1 VTTVRS
7 QGHLRIAVGFA
18 SSTGRR
24 PDNQDFG
31 VVDFGSHNESAL
43 QGIVAVVA
51 DGAGGGNGGRVASE
65 LAARTFI
72 DGYRCQN
79 ALTGIGP
86 AALKVLEGYN
96 SWLHAQAQI
105 APSLRGAATTFTAA
119 VLRGRL
125 ATVVHLGDSRAWH
138 FRSGALTPLTDDHVS
153 LQADGGQRLVRALG
167 LEPSL
172 RLDLKS
178 QPIEAHDRLLLSTDG
193 VHQALRTTALIQL
206 LGRRQASQADA
217 EAIVE
222 AAIRE
227 GGHDNATA
235 IIVDIIETPTPDY
248 SALTAEMETLPV
260 RAPPLVGEVVDGFE
274 LVRQIAE
281 SKTAHIFLAK
291 DGNEL
296 AVLKF
301 PKAEACIGRDRHRF
315 MREVFLGQR
324 INNVYVGR
332 SLPLAEGRQS
342 RLYVASPFYKGETLE
357 DRLRRGPMRI
367 DETISIAC
375 QVGRGLSALHRL
387 GVAHRDV
394 KPQNIMLLDTGE
406 VKIIDIGVARLP
418 GFEDDLDEPETPGT
432 ADFMAP
438 ELFAKARG
446 DALSDQ
452 YALGVTL
459 YRMLT
464 AHYPFGETLPGGRPL
479 IGPVAPITRYRGD
492 VPAWLNA
499 TVLRAISLRPEDRFG
514 DVHELVFELEHGKAR
529 AAPVGGP
536 RPLIERNPVMFWQL
550 LCLVLA
556 VLLGL
561 SLFVNDRDLSHV
573 MRSQTPSLKR

>member
-1 VTTVRS
+1 MTTVRS
-7 QGHLRIAVGFA
+7 HGQLRIAVGFA

-24 PDNQDFG
+24 PENQDFG
-31 VVDFGSHNESAL
+31 VVDFGSHGECAL

-79 ALTGIGP
+79 TLAGIGP

-96 SWLHAQAQI
+96 SWLHGQAQT

-138 FRSGALTPLTDDHVS
+138 FRSGALTPLTDDHVA

-193 VHQALRTTALIQL
+193 VHQALPRTALIQL

-217 EAIVE
+217 EAIVA
-222 AAIRE
+222 AAIE
-227 GGHDNATA
+227 GGGYDNATA
-235 IIVDIIETPTPDY
+235 IVVDIIETPTPDY
-248 SALTAEMETLPV
+248 SALSAEMEALPV
-260 RAPPLVGEVVDGFE
+260 LAPPLVGEVVDGFE

-281 SKTAHIFLAK
+281 SDTAHIFLAK

-301 PKAEACIGRDRHRF
+301 PKAEACMGRDRHRF

-324 INNVYVGR
+324 ITNVHVGR

-367 DETISIAC
+367 DEAISIAC
-375 QVGRGLSALHRL
+375 RVGRGLAALHRL

-406 VKIIDIGVARLP
+406 VKIIDLGIARLP
-418 GFEDDLDEPETPGT
+418 GFEELDEPETPGT

-438 ELFAKARG
+438 ELFAKGRG
-446 DALSDQ
+446 DASSDQ

-464 AHYPFGETLPGGRPL
+464 VHYPFGETPPGGRPL

-499 TVLRAISLRPEDRFG
+499 TVLQAISVRPEDRFG
-514 DVHELVFELEHGKAR
+514 DVDELVFELEHGKAR
-529 AAPVGGP
+529 AAPLGGP

-550 LCLVLA
+550 LCVVLA
-556 VLLGL
+556 FLLGL
-561 SLFVNDRDLSHV
+561 GLFVYDRDLV
-573 MRSQTPSLKR
+573 LRMRSQTTPLKR

>member
-7 QGHLRIAVGFA
+7 HGQLRIAVGFA

-24 PDNQDFG
+24 PENQDFG
-31 VVDFGSHNESAL
+31 VVDFGSHGECAL

-79 ALTGIGP
+79 TLAGIGP

-96 SWLHAQAQI
+96 SWLHGQAQT

-138 FRSGALTPLTDDHVS
+138 FRSGALTPLTDDHVA

-193 VHQALRTTALIQL
+193 VHQALPRTALIQL

-217 EAIVE
+217 EAIVA
-222 AAIRE
+222 AAIE
-227 GGHDNATA
+227 GGGYDNATA
-235 IIVDIIETPTPDY
+235 IVVDIIETPTPDY
-248 SALTAEMETLPV
+248 SALSAEMEALPV
-260 RAPPLVGEVVDGFE
+260 LAPPLVGEVVDGFE

-281 SKTAHIFLAK
+281 SDTAHIFLAK

-301 PKAEACIGRDRHRF
+301 PKAEACMGRDRHRF

-324 INNVYVGR
+324 ITNVHVGR

-367 DETISIAC
+367 DEAISIAC
-375 QVGRGLSALHRL
+375 RVGRGLAALHRL

-406 VKIIDIGVARLP
+406 VKIIDLGIARLP
-418 GFEDDLDEPETPGT
+418 GFEELDEPETPGT

-438 ELFAKARG
+438 ELFAKGRG
-446 DALSDQ
+446 DASSDQ

-464 AHYPFGETLPGGRPL
+464 VHYPFGETPPGGRPL

-499 TVLRAISLRPEDRFG
+499 TVLQAISIRPEDRFG
-514 DVHELVFELEHGKAR
+514 DVDELVFELEHGKAR
-529 AAPVGGP
+529 AAPLGGP

-550 LCLVLA
+550 LCVVLA
-556 VLLGL
+556 FLLGL
-561 SLFVNDRDLSHV
+561 GLFVYDRDLV
-573 MRSQTPSLKR
+573 LRMRLQTTPLKR

>member
-1 VTTVRS
+1 MTTVRS
-7 QGHLRIAVGFA
+7 QGQLRIAVGFA

-24 PDNQDFG
+24 PENQDFG
-31 VVDFGSHNESAL
+31 VIDFGSHSERAL
-43 QGIVAVVA
+43 QGILAVVA

-65 LAARTFI
+65 LAVRTFI
-72 DGYRCQN
+72 DGYRSQN
-79 ALTGIGP
+79 ALAGIAP
-86 AALKVLEGYN
+86 AALRVLEGYN
-96 SWLHAQAQI
+96 SWLHAHAQT

-138 FRSGALTPLTDDHVS
+138 FRSGALTPLTDDHVA
-153 LQADGGQRLVRALG
+153 LQSDGGQRLVRALG

-193 VHQALRTTALIQL
+193 VHQALPRTALIQL

-217 EAIVE
+217 EAIVA
-222 AAIRE
+222 AAIEE

-235 IIVDIIETPTPDY
+235 IVIDIIETPTPDY
-248 SALTAEMETLPV
+248 SALTAEMEALPV
-260 RAPPLVGEVVDGFE
+260 PAPPRVGDVVDGFE
-274 LVRQIAE
+274 LVREIAE

-291 DGNEL
+291 DGDEL

-301 PKAEACIGRDRHRF
+301 PKAEACTDGDRHRF

-324 INNVYVGR
+324 ITNVHVGR

-342 RLYVASPFYKGETLE
+342 RLYVASPFHKGGTLE

-375 QVGRGLSALHRL
+375 RVGRGLSALHRL

-406 VKIIDIGVARLP
+406 VKIIDLGIARLP
-418 GFEDDLDEPETPGT
+418 GFEEPDEPETPGT

-464 AHYPFGETLPGGRPL
+464 AHYPFGETPPGGRPL
-479 IGPVAPITRYRGD
+479 IGPVAPITRYRAD

-499 TVLRAISLRPEDRFG
+499 TVLQAMSLRPEDRFG
-514 DVHELVFELEHGKAR
+514 DIDELVFELEHGKAR
-529 AAPVGGP
+529 AAPLGGP
-536 RPLIERNPVMFWQL
+536 RPLIERNPVAFWQL
-550 LCLVLA
+550 LCVVLA
-556 VLLGL
+556 LFLGL
-561 SLFVNDRDLSHV
+561 SLFVYDRDLV
-573 MRSQTPSLKR
+573 LRMRSQTTPLKR

>member
-1 VTTVRS
+1 MTTVRS
-7 QGHLRIAVGFA
+7 HGQLRIAVGFA

-24 PDNQDFG
+24 PENQDFG
-31 VVDFGSHNESAL
+31 VVDFGSHGECAL

-79 ALTGIGP
+79 TLAGIGP

-96 SWLHAQAQI
+96 SWLHGQAQT

-138 FRSGALTPLTDDHVS
+138 FRSGALTPLTDDHVA

-193 VHQALRTTALIQL
+193 VHQALPRTALIQL

-217 EAIVE
+217 EAIVA
-222 AAIRE
+222 AAIE
-227 GGHDNATA
+227 GGGYDNATA
-235 IIVDIIETPTPDY
+235 IVVDIIETPTPDY
-248 SALTAEMETLPV
+248 SALSAEMEALPV
-260 RAPPLVGEVVDGFE
+260 LAPPLVGEVVDGFE

-281 SKTAHIFLAK
+281 SDTAHIFLAK

-301 PKAEACIGRDRHRF
+301 PKAEACMGRDRHRF

-324 INNVYVGR
+324 ITNVHVGR

-367 DETISIAC
+367 DEAISIAC
-375 QVGRGLSALHRL
+375 RVGRGLAALHRL

-406 VKIIDIGVARLP
+406 VKIIDLGIARLP
-418 GFEDDLDEPETPGT
+418 GFEELDEPETPGT

-438 ELFAKARG
+438 ELFAKGRG
-446 DALSDQ
+446 DASSDQ

-464 AHYPFGETLPGGRPL
+464 VHYPFGETPPGGRPL

-499 TVLRAISLRPEDRFG
+499 TVLQAISIRPEDRFG
-514 DVHELVFELEHGKAR
+514 DVDELVFELEHGKAR
-529 AAPVGGP
+529 AAPLGGP

-550 LCLVLA
+550 LCVVLA
-556 VLLGL
+556 FLLGL
-561 SLFVNDRDLSHV
+561 GLFVYDRDLV
-573 MRSQTPSLKR
+573 LRMRSQTTPLKR

>member
-7 QGHLRIAVGFA
+7 HGQLRIAVGFA

-24 PDNQDFG
+24 PENQDFG
-31 VVDFGSHNESAL
+31 VVDFGSHGECAL

-79 ALTGIGP
+79 TLAGIGP

-96 SWLHAQAQI
+96 SWLHGQAQT

-138 FRSGALTPLTDDHVS
+138 FRSGALTPLTDDHVA

-193 VHQALRTTALIQL
+193 VHQALPRTALIQL

-217 EAIVE
+217 EAIVA
-222 AAIRE
+222 AAIE
-227 GGHDNATA
+227 GGGYDNATA
-235 IIVDIIETPTPDY
+235 IVVDIIETPTPDY
-248 SALTAEMETLPV
+248 SALSAEMEALPV
-260 RAPPLVGEVVDGFE
+260 LAPPLVGEVVDGFE

-281 SKTAHIFLAK
+281 SDTAHIFLAK

-301 PKAEACIGRDRHRF
+301 PKAEACMGRDRHRF

-324 INNVYVGR
+324 ITNVHVGR

-367 DETISIAC
+367 DEAISIAC
-375 QVGRGLSALHRL
+375 RVGRGLAALHRL

-406 VKIIDIGVARLP
+406 VKIIDLGIARLP
-418 GFEDDLDEPETPGT
+418 GFEELDEPETPGT

-438 ELFAKARG
+438 ELFAKGRG
-446 DALSDQ
+446 DASSDQ

-464 AHYPFGETLPGGRPL
+464 VHYPFGETPPGGRPL

-499 TVLRAISLRPEDRFG
+499 TVLQAISIRPEDRFG
-514 DVHELVFELEHGKAR
+514 DVDELVFELEHGKAR
-529 AAPVGGP
+529 AAPLGGP

-550 LCLVLA
+550 LCVVLA
-556 VLLGL
+556 FLLGL
-561 SLFVNDRDLSHV
+561 GLFVYDRDLV
-573 MRSQTPSLKR
+573 LRMRSQTTPLKR

>member
-7 QGHLRIAVGFA
+7 QGQLRIAVGFA

-24 PDNQDFG
+24 PENQDFG
-31 VVDFGSHNESAL
+31 VVDFGSHNERAL

-79 ALTGIGP
+79 ALAGIGA

-96 SWLHAQAQI
+96 SWLHAHAQS

-138 FRSGALTPLTDDHVS
+138 FRSGALTPLTDDHVA

-167 LEPSL
+167 LEPAL

-193 VHQALRTTALIQL
+193 VHQALPRTALTQL

-217 EAIVE
+217 EAIVT
-222 AAIRE
+222 AAIE
-227 GGHDNATA
+227 KGGHDNATA
-235 IIVDIIETPTPDY
+235 IVIDIIETPTPDY
-248 SALTAEMETLPV
+248 SALTAEMEALPV
-260 RAPPLVGEVVDGFE
+260 AAPPLVGAVVDGFE

-281 SKTAHIFLAK
+281 SSTAHIFLAK
-291 DGNEL
+291 DRDEL
-296 AVLKF
+296 VVLKF
-301 PKAEACIGRDRHRF
+301 PKAEACTGSDRRRF
-315 MREVFLGQR
+315 MREAFLGQR
-324 INNVYVGR
+324 ITNVHVGS
-332 SLPLAEGRQS
+332 SLSLAEGRQS
-342 RLYVASPFYKGETLE
+342 QLYVASPFHKGETLE

-375 QVGRGLSALHRL
+375 RVGRGLSALHRL

-406 VKIIDIGVARLP
+406 AKIIDFGIARLP
-418 GFEDDLDEPETPGT
+418 GLEDPDEPETPGT

-438 ELFAKARG
+438 ELFGTARG

-452 YALGVTL
+452 FALGVTL

-464 AHYPFGETLPGGRPL
+464 AHYPFGETPPGGRPL

-499 TVLRAISLRPEDRFG
+499 AVLQAISLRPEDRFG
-514 DVHELVFELEHGKAR
+514 DIDELVFELEHGKAR

-536 RPLIERNPVMFWQL
+536 RPLIERHPVVFWQL
-550 LCLVLA
+550 VCVVLA

-561 SLFVNDRDLSHV
+561 SLFLDDRDLLLGV
-573 MRSQTPSLKR
+573 RSQTPSLKR

>member
-1 VTTVRS
+1 MTTVRS
-7 QGHLRIAVGFA
+7 HGQLRIAVGFA

-24 PDNQDFG
+24 PENQDFG
-31 VVDFGSHNESAL
+31 VVDFGSHGECAL

-79 ALTGIGP
+79 TLAGIGP

-96 SWLHAQAQI
+96 SWLHGQAQT

-138 FRSGALTPLTDDHVS
+138 FRSGALTPLTDDHVA

-193 VHQALRTTALIQL
+193 VHQALPRTALIQL

-217 EAIVE
+217 EAIVA
-222 AAIRE
+222 AAIE
-227 GGHDNATA
+227 GGGYDNATA
-235 IIVDIIETPTPDY
+235 IVVDIIETPTPDY
-248 SALTAEMETLPV
+248 SALSAEMEALPV
-260 RAPPLVGEVVDGFE
+260 LAPPLVGEVVDGFE

-281 SKTAHIFLAK
+281 SDTAHIFLAK

-301 PKAEACIGRDRHRF
+301 PKAEACMGRDRHRF

-324 INNVYVGR
+324 ITNVHVGR

-367 DETISIAC
+367 DEAISIAC
-375 QVGRGLSALHRL
+375 RVGRGLAALHRL

-406 VKIIDIGVARLP
+406 VKIIDLGIARLP
-418 GFEDDLDEPETPGT
+418 GFEELDEPETPGT

-438 ELFAKARG
+438 ELFAKGRG
-446 DALSDQ
+446 DASSDQ

-464 AHYPFGETLPGGRPL
+464 VHYPFGETPPGGRPL

-499 TVLRAISLRPEDRFG
+499 TVLQAISIRPEDRFG
-514 DVHELVFELEHGKAR
+514 DVDELVFELEHGKAR
-529 AAPVGGP
+529 AAPLGGP

-550 LCLVLA
+550 LCVVLA
-556 VLLGL
+556 FLLGL
-561 SLFVNDRDLSHV
+561 GLFVYDRDLV
-573 MRSQTPSLKR
+573 LRMRLQTTPLKR